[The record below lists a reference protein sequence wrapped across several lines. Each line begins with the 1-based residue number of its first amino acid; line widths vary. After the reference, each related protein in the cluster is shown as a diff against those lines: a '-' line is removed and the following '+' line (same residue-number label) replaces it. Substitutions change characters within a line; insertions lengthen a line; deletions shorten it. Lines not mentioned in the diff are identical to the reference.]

1 MNGNPIS
8 STAVS
13 VQMAYQYY
21 IEKKFIVNRKYQRKL
36 VWTMEEKAAFID
48 SLQKFYSVPLFLFA
62 NKNIEEATSYEIID
76 GMQRLNAI
84 MAFIENEYPIKA
96 SDGEYRYF
104 DLETLSS
111 TKSAMD
117 NGKIIQRTPKLE
129 RQLCVNITNYPL
141 PFSFISADEKS
152 IEDIFRR
159 INSYGRQLS
168 NQEIRQAGAIG
179 LFPELVRKVACTIR
193 GDVSPHDQLKLNEM
207 KLISLSNK
215 RLDYGIV
222 MEDIY
227 WVKQH
232 IITIQNMR
240 VSRDEELIAWILSYM
255 IMGEQMSPTSY
266 TLNKLY
272 KYAVSDNDNLSTRI
286 EAQIEHLG
294 SDTIHQWFSSIH
306 SLIIEILNHAKKD
319 FRTLVFSDEYSEGL
333 VRTYQVIFL
342 AFFELTIKENMYAS
356 NKLLL
361 INKLDKIAKNHL
373 IGISKSNWD
382 AKDRFEKIQSIK
394 GIIKCCFKEATGNNV
409 LNENWT
415 LELDNLLRLSRIEGS
430 QYDFKSGFHDL
441 IDNSKFNTK
450 LVLKIIEI
458 LTAEVNKG
466 PQTHGYV
473 IVGLTEGEKDF
484 ERFKKHY
491 NTSNGELFT
500 GTDFYVTGVEEE
512 IKKYYGGDGDK
523 LQNDILKT
531 IKSTNAIDETVKNY
545 ITQHFRMVKYKEH
558 DIIVFQ
564 LKSENDPILYND
576 TIYVRKGNNT
586 EAVTGASTIKN
597 FYLNIFKNK

>member
-1 MNGNPIS
+1 MENIDILILKPFLLPN
-8 STAVS
+8 
-13 VQMAYQYY
+13 QQ
-21 IEKKFIVNRKYQRKL
+21 
-36 VWTMEEKAAFID
+36 WTMVK
-48 SLQKFYSVPLFLFA
+48 LF
-62 NKNIEEATSYEIID
+62 KE
-76 GMQRLNAI
+76 RLNLKGI
-84 MAFIENEYPIKA
+84 YVLI
-96 SDGEYRYF
+96 SQ
-104 DLETLSS
+104 
-111 TKSAMD
+111 
-117 NGKIIQRTPKLE
+117 IIP
-129 RQLCVNITNYPL
+129 YH
-141 PFSFISADEKS
+141 FSFISADEKS

-222 MEDIY
+222 MEDVY

-255 IMGEQMSPTSY
+255 IMGEQISPTSY

-272 KYAVSDNDNLSTRI
+272 KYTVSDNDNLSTRI
-286 EAQIEHLG
+286 EAQIEYLG

-333 VRTYQVIFL
+333 VRIYQVIFL
-342 AFFELTIKENMYAS
+342 AFFELTIKENMYVS
-356 NKLLL
+356 NKSIL
-361 INKLDKIAKNHL
+361 INKLEKIAKNHL

-473 IVGLTEGEKDF
+473 IVGLTKEK
-484 ERFKKHY
+484 K
-491 NTSNGELFT
+491 
-500 GTDFYVTGVEEE
+500 
-512 IKKYYGGDGDK
+512 
-523 LQNDILKT
+523 ILNVLRN
-531 IKSTNAIDETVKNY
+531 I
-545 ITQHFRMVKYKEH
+545 ITQAM
-558 DIIVFQ
+558 
-564 LKSENDPILYND
+564 ENYLLALIFILL
-576 TIYVRKGNNT
+576 V
-586 EAVTGASTIKN
+586 
-597 FYLNIFKNK
+597 

>member
-36 VWTMEEKAAFID
+36 VWTMEEKSAFID

-62 NKNIEEATSYEIID
+62 NKNIGETTSYEIID

-117 NGKIIQRTPKLE
+117 NGEIIQRTPKLE
-129 RQLCVNITNYPL
+129 RHLCVNITNYPL

-222 MEDIY
+222 MEDVY

-255 IMGEQMSPTSY
+255 IMGEQISPTSY

-272 KYAVSDNDNLSTRI
+272 KYTVSDNDNLSTRI
-286 EAQIEHLG
+286 EAQIEYLG

-333 VRTYQVIFL
+333 VRIYQVIFL
-342 AFFELTIKENMYAS
+342 AFFELTIKENMYVS
-356 NKLLL
+356 NKSIL
-361 INKLDKIAKNHL
+361 INKLEKIAKNHL

-382 AKDRFEKIQSIK
+382 AKDRFEKI
-394 GIIKCCFKEATGNNV
+394 
-409 LNENWT
+409 
-415 LELDNLLRLSRIEGS
+415 
-430 QYDFKSGFHDL
+430 
-441 IDNSKFNTK
+441 
-450 LVLKIIEI
+450 
-458 LTAEVNKG
+458 
-466 PQTHGYV
+466 
-473 IVGLTEGEKDF
+473 
-484 ERFKKHY
+484 
-491 NTSNGELFT
+491 
-500 GTDFYVTGVEEE
+500 
-512 IKKYYGGDGDK
+512 
-523 LQNDILKT
+523 
-531 IKSTNAIDETVKNY
+531 
-545 ITQHFRMVKYKEH
+545 
-558 DIIVFQ
+558 
-564 LKSENDPILYND
+564 
-576 TIYVRKGNNT
+576 
-586 EAVTGASTIKN
+586 
-597 FYLNIFKNK
+597 